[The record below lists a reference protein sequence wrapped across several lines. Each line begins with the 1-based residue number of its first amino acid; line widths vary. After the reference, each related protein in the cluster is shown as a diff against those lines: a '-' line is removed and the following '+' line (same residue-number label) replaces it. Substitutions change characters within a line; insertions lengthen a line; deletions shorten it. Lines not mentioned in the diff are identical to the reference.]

1 MKKSLLVAIFIMLS
15 VVNRSFAQ
23 ADSIKNYLMDALKI
37 MQTKSVNKAKIDWN
51 AVQRKA
57 LSGVIKAKNIR
68 DTYPIIKEALNALND
83 SHSNFYEPEKVRAYT
98 LGYRATGQSFPV
110 IKSEMKANK
119 YAYINL
125 PDIGSFNNDDW
136 NEYLN
141 EFYRQV
147 NLLHQQTPKG
157 WIIDL
162 RENFGGMLYPM
173 YAAVAPFL
181 DEANVVGIK
190 DAEGKIEY
198 FNYKNYKFYE
208 GKKASKYFIITEKQP
223 KKIKRPVAI
232 LVSKK
237 TGSSAE
243 FITAAFV
250 GQKRAVI
257 IGENTQGLTSGNQE
271 YKLADG
277 AFIALSIGN
286 TINRE
291 GKEYAKVGEGIV
303 PNIMIKKSLDKN
315 ETNQSYLSA
324 AYRYIDQ
331 K

>member
-1 MKKSLLVAIFIMLS
+1 MKKSILVVIFIMLS
-15 VVNRSFAQ
+15 VVDRSFAQ

-37 MQTKSVNKAKIDWN
+37 MQEKSVNKAKIDWN
-51 AVQRKA
+51 AVQHKA
-57 LSGVIKAKNIR
+57 LTGITGAKTLR
-68 DTYPIIKEALNALND
+68 DTYPVIKEALNALND
-83 SHSNFYEPEKVRAYT
+83 SHSNFYEPEKVKAYT
-98 LGYRATGQSFPV
+98 LGYRATGQTFPV
-110 IKSEMKANK
+110 IKSELKANK

-136 NEYLN
+136 NEYVN

-147 NLLHQQTPKG
+147 NLLHQQKPKG

-181 DEANVVGIK
+181 DKANAVGIK

-198 FNYKNYKFYE
+198 FNYRNDKFYE
-208 GKKASKYFIITEKQP
+208 GKKASQYFIIREKQP
-223 KKIKRPVAI
+223 KRIKKPVAI
-232 LVSKK
+232 LVSKQ

-250 GQKRAVI
+250 GQKRVTI

-286 TINRE
+286 TVNRE

-303 PNIMIKKSLDKN
+303 PNIMIKKSTDKN
-315 ETNQSYLSA
+315 KINQAYLSA
-324 AYRYIDQ
+324 AYQYIE
-331 K
+331 KK